1 MAINFNNRNQG
12 IGALNL
18 GDFGLQQPEENMT
31 VAEAINFG
39 TLPQAHLVENLNR
52 ILEDMLDV
60 HANFRLESYKGT
72 TKGDFSRCN

>member
-39 TLPQAHLVENLNR
+39 TLPQAQDGIRDRSPSRGLG
-52 ILEDMLDV
+52 DV
-60 HANFRLESYKGT
+60 YKRQGLY
-72 TKGDFSRCN
+72 